1 MSIKRLTRRE
11 FLRIATLT
19 GAGLIAAACSPV
31 APAATPPA
39 GGATSAPG
47 APTAAATKAPAATG
61 PKPGGILKI
70 STTTDATQLGFPPT
84 MVSTQD
90 FVTSKTCIESL
101 ARYAPTGE
109 MVPWLAESWK
119 MDAGAKTITV
129 TVKKGIKFHDG
140 TDFNA
145 QSVKWNLDKFV
156 ASKRAELPNVTSVD
170 IVDDYT
176 VAIKMSA
183 WDNTALIGMGYFAGP
198 QISPTA
204 WQKAGSTDKERDD
217 WAVTNPVGTG
227 PFQFVSRQKDVK
239 QIYKKFDG
247 YWQKGKPYLDGI
259 EWNFI
264 VDPTVASAAFK
275 TKEMDILWSLS
286 PLVAKDLKASGLSIT
301 ELTTGMGL
309 VMNGIMPNSLP
320 GSPFEKV
327 QARQAISYAIDT
339 KAIVDTQ
346 WYGFATATQQWGVPK
361 GYWAAADF
369 KGYPYDPAKAKQ
381 LVADAGFPNGIKT
394 KLLVANT
401 PENMAVATAIQGML
415 AQANINAELD
425 VADNARYRQLTSQ
438 TQFEGLCYA
447 SYRADSDL
455 ALVMPRNL
463 SANGTIMQKSIM
475 HPEKIE
481 KLLLEAKQAPDIESK
496 RAKIFELQHVVF
508 EEYSIFTPMYVLS
521 GLAAKQPY
529 VKGDGM
535 MVVELTQ
542 WTPEDAWLDK

>member
-1 MSIKRLTRRE
+1 MSTKRLTRRE
-11 FLRIATLT
+11 FLRLAGVTS
-19 GAGLIAAACSPV
+19 AGLIAAACAPV
-31 APAATPPA
+31 PPPPGTPAAPTAPTAVP
-39 GGATSAPG
+39 ATSAP
-47 APTAAATKAPAATG
+47 APSG
-61 PKPGGILKI
+61 PKYGGILKI
-70 STTTDATQLGFPPT
+70 ATNGDATQLGYPPG
-84 MVSTQD
+84 MVATFD
-90 FVTSKTCIESL
+90 FVESKTCIESL

-109 MVPWLAESWK
+109 MVPWLADNWK
-119 MDAGAKTITV
+119 MDAAAKTITV

-145 QSVKWNLDKFV
+145 QTVKWNIDKFV
-156 ASKRAELPNVTSVD
+156 GAKRAELPNVTSVD

-217 WAVTNPVGTG
+217 WAINNPVGTG

-239 QIYKKFDG
+239 QVYKKFDG

-264 VDPTVASAAFK
+264 VDPTVASASFR
-275 TKEMDILWSLS
+275 TKEMDILWSLT
-286 PLVAKDLKASGLSIT
+286 PLVAKDLKASGVAIT

-309 VMNGIMPNSLP
+309 LMNGIMPNSLP

-327 QARQAISYAIDT
+327 QARQAIFYAVDT
-339 KAIVDTQ
+339 KAIVDSQ
-346 WYGFATATQQWGVPK
+346 WYGYATATQQWGVPK

-394 KLLVANT
+394 KMLVSNT
-401 PENMAVATAIQGML
+401 PENVAVATALQSML

-425 VADNARYRQLTSQ
+425 LADNTRYRTLTSQ

-463 SANGTIMQKSIM
+463 SASGTIMQKSIM
-475 HPEKIE
+475 HPDEIE
-481 KLLLEAKQAPDIESK
+481 KLLVEAKQAPDQESK

-508 EEYSIFTPMYVLS
+508 EKYAIFTPMYVLS
-521 GLAAKQPY
+521 GLAAKQSY

-535 MVVELTQ
+535 MTVELTQ

>member
-1 MSIKRLTRRE
+1 MSTKRLTRRE
-11 FLRIATLT
+11 FLRLAGVTS
-19 GAGLIAAACSPV
+19 AGLIVAACAPV
-31 APAATPPA
+31 PPTAPSAPASVP
-39 GGATSAPG
+39 ATSAPV
-47 APTAAATKAPAATG
+47 ASG
-61 PKPGGILKI
+61 PKYGGILKI
-70 STTTDATQLGFPPT
+70 STTADATQLGYPPT

-90 FVTSKTCIESL
+90 LVTSKTCIESL

-109 MVPWLAESWK
+109 MVPWLADNWK
-119 MDAGAKTITV
+119 LDASAKTITL

-145 QSVKWNLDKFV
+145 QSVKWNLDRFV
-156 ASKRAELPNVTSVD
+156 GAKRAELPNVTSID

-176 VAIKMSA
+176 VRIKMSA

-204 WQKAGSTDKERDD
+204 WQKGGSTDKERDD
-217 WAVTNPVGTG
+217 WAVNNPVGTG

-239 QIYKKFDG
+239 QVYKKFDG

-264 VDPTVASAAFK
+264 VDPTVASASFK
-275 TKEMDILWSLS
+275 TKEMDILWYLT
-286 PLVAKDLKASGLSIT
+286 PLVAKDLKASGYPIT

-309 VMNGIMPNSLP
+309 VMFGIMPNSLP
-320 GSPFEKV
+320 GSPFDKV
-327 QARQAISYAIDT
+327 QARQAISYALDT

-346 WYGFATATQQWGVPK
+346 FYGFATATQQWGVPK
-361 GYWAAADF
+361 GYWAAPDF
-369 KGYPYDPAKAKQ
+369 KGYSFDPGKAKQ
-381 LVADAGFPNGIKT
+381 LVAEAGFPNGIKT

-401 PENMAVATAIQGML
+401 PENVAIATAIQAML

-438 TQFEGLCYA
+438 TQFDGLCYA

-475 HPEKIE
+475 HPDKIE
-481 KLLLEAKQAPDIESK
+481 KLLAEAKQAPDQESK

-508 EEYSIFTPMYVLS
+508 EEYSIFSPMYVGS
-521 GLAAKQPY
+521 GLAAKQSY
-529 VKGDGM
+529 VRGDGM
-535 MVVELTQ
+535 MTVELTQ